1 MPLAPIDKA
10 DLLSRL
16 AEGHAAGVTVVTPN
30 RRLAAELAR
39 EFDERQIASG
49 LAVWEDAD
57 ILPFG
62 AFVARLYEDALYSER
77 AGEVPGGGRARELR
91 GGRGRAR
98 LCRLGARVREA
109 RGREHRLGATSGPR
123 RDARREEAEAPRR
136 LRLRHPA
143 AADAGVLRSV
153 RKDRNRGEALRSPA
167 HRGKGGARRVQVG
180 SRGAGGGGGLGA
192 RAAGG
197 GRKKDRRR
205 RPRPAAKEKRSGAR
219 LLARHAPRLEPSRA
233 RARAR

>member
-77 AGEVPGGGRARELR
+77 AGELPMLLTPAQERHLWEEIAASEAGGALASPGE
-91 GGRGRAR
+91 
-98 LCRLGARVREA
+98 
-109 RGREHRLGATSGPR
+109 
-123 RDARREEAEAPRR
+123 
-136 LRLRHPA
+136 A
-143 AADAGVLRSV
+143 AAR
-153 RKDRNRGEALRSPA
+153 
-167 HRGKGGARRVQVG
+167 
-180 SRGAGGGGGLGA
+180 
-192 RAAGG
+192 
-197 GRKKDRRR
+197 
-205 RPRPAAKEKRSGAR
+205 
-219 LLARHAPRLEPSRA
+219 
-233 RARAR
+233 